1 MIGFLGLRGQRPLET
16 GYDNCPVIKNILSFS
31 NRSIKQNDMPLNYH
45 HLRYF
50 WAVAHDGN
58 LTRTAQRLNL
68 SQSALSVQIKQ
79 LEERLGHALFERRG
93 RQLHLTEA
101 GRIALDHADA
111 IFATGQ
117 ELIATLTSTVQSR
130 KALRVGALATLSRN
144 FQIGFLKPLLS
155 RMDVELILRSG
166 SPTEL
171 LEGLGTHNF
180 DLVLMNRPPPDDSL
194 TPYETHQI
202 AEQDV
207 RIVGSPKRLDPDR
220 PIRELLLEHPFI
232 LPTTDNSVRTAFD
245 AMASRLS
252 VRPQVAAEVDDMAM
266 MRLLTRED
274 VGLALVAPIVV
285 KDELNSG
292 LLREAREHPRIK
304 ETFFAITL
312 RRRFP
317 NPLVQSLFEQAV
329 DSALSS

>member
-1 MIGFLGLRGQRPLET
+1 
-16 GYDNCPVIKNILSFS
+16 
-31 NRSIKQNDMPLNYH
+31 MPLNYH

-79 LEERLGHALFERRG
+79 LEERLGHALFDRRG

-111 IFATGQ
+111 IFSAGQ
-117 ELIATLTSTVQSR
+117 ELVATLTGTRQTR

-144 FQIGFLKPLLS
+144 FQIGFLRPILS
-155 RMDVELILRSG
+155 RLDVEVILRSG

-171 LEGLGTHNF
+171 LEGLETLNL
-180 DLVLMNRPPPDDSL
+180 DMVLMNRPPPDDSL
-194 TPYETHQI
+194 TPYETH
-202 AEQDV
+202 
-207 RIVGSPKRLDPDR
+207 IVGEQEVSIVGTAARLQADR
-220 PIRELLLEHPFI
+220 PLRELLIEQPFI
-232 LPTTDNSVRTAFD
+232 LPTTDSSVRTAFD

-252 VRPQVAAEVDDMAM
+252 VRPQIAAEVDDMAM
-266 MRLLTRED
+266 MRLLARED
-274 VGLALVAPIVV
+274 IGLALVAPIVV
-285 KDELNSG
+285 TDELNAGS
-292 LLREAREHPRIK
+292 LREAREHPRIK
-304 ETFFAITL
+304 ETFYAVTL

-317 NPLVQSLFEQAV
+317 NPLVQDLLEQ
-329 DSALSS
+329 SSGSEFLAYNAEH

>member
-1 MIGFLGLRGQRPLET
+1 
-16 GYDNCPVIKNILSFS
+16 
-31 NRSIKQNDMPLNYH
+31 MPLNYH

-79 LEERLGHALFERRG
+79 LEDRLGHTLFERRG

-111 IFATGQ
+111 IFSTGQ
-117 ELIATLTSTVQSR
+117 ELVATLTGTVQTR

-144 FQIGFLKPLLS
+144 FQVGFLRPILS
-155 RMDVELILRSG
+155 RMDVEVILRSG

-171 LEGLGTHNF
+171 LEGLETLNL
-180 DLVLMNRPPPDDSL
+180 DLVLMNRPPPNDSL

-202 AEQDV
+202 GEQDV
-207 RIVGSPKRLDPDR
+207 SIVGTPERLDPNR
-220 PIRELLLEHPFI
+220 PIRDLLLDQPFI
-232 LPTTDNSVRTAFD
+232 LPTTDSSVRTAFD

-266 MRLLTRED
+266 MRLLARED
-274 VGLALVAPIVV
+274 IGLALVAPIVV
-285 KDELNSG
+285 KDELTSG
-292 LLREAREHPRIK
+292 RLKEAEEHPRIK

-317 NPLVQSLFEQAV
+317 NPLVQDLLKQTTETSL
-329 DSALSS
+329 LS